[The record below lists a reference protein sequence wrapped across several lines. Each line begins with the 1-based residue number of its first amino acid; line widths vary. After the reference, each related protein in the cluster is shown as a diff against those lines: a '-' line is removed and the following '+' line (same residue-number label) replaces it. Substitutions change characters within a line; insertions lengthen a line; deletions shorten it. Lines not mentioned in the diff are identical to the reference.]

1 MRSGTSRRHPGPL
14 AGVAAPTGGFHPA
27 PIPTFP
33 GLALGSVCWITPRPP
48 LPSLPQLVHHLENTT
63 KNMLAKVHAG
73 QKVTALDLAVQDILK
88 NISSS
93 SSSPCKGKEMPQ
105 GLRWW
110 EALLAGL
117 VRSSCSLHPWSQHS
131 GDSGVR
137 WGDALW
143 LPVSQ
148 ELGHLPPHLDLLCR
162 MAQLYHTELQHME
175 HMASDALKSVQVTKV
190 KWSGAPQ
197 GPLPLSRAHRRHN
210 APALLSLP
218 ALQSKSS

>member
-131 GDSGVR
+131 GDPGVR

-148 ELGHLPPHLDLLCR
+148 ELAHLPPHTSTSGGGQPSSTMWSCNSWPQALSSLC
-162 MAQLYHTELQHME
+162 
-175 HMASDALKSVQVTKV
+175 QVTKV
-190 KWSGAPQ
+190 SWSGHLGALCHAPEPTD
-197 GPLPLSRAHRRHN
+197 GTTRPRC
-210 APALLSLP
+210 
-218 ALQSKSS
+218 